1 MVVEEKMDL
10 SKENQTQNGVTG
22 KEPRTYSLEILKII
36 KEAQQQHGLRHGDY
50 QRYRGYC
57 SRRLRRLRK
66 VLKVPQ
72 GDRRHFKRRDVTAAM
87 VSEDKFLQVPLMMAE
102 RAWSYAMQLRQESNT
117 EPRKKFHLISRLKK
131 AAAYSL
137 QLQDLIE
144 NINCDARTKLEA
156 QAYVAWMNGSL
167 QFELQL
173 WKQAMENLKKA
184 QVVYGNL
191 ASALPELEQVV
202 YKARVEEL
210 APSLRYCA
218 YNIGDTSAMDD
229 LMQMRGQL
237 SGELMA
243 SLDSLIAQTREKQAN
258 VEEVTWR
265 GRSCG
270 TVPPRAAGLIIAD
283 SRLNQ
288 ALERAATNQAKIDLL
303 EAHLIDCKDAV
314 LAVRDH
320 FKNELKNKE
329 NDKWSPPQHLINYL
343 QYIRL
348 SRTLERN
355 LTLVRAAEES
365 EKAKPQDIVRL
376 YEAALHNLV
385 EISQLQDDAEFL
397 EEQEAKTKCYR
408 AFRCFYM
415 AQSLANLHRWREA
428 MALYQ
433 RSLQHV
439 EDALKCIKILPVALK
454 DALCNLRTSVEAA
467 QYAAH
472 AHSVLEDGQE
482 EESGTSKLAKSKKP
496 LYERLQE
503 YREDPA
509 LLTKQPNVYKLPPP
523 MRSIPCKP
531 LFFDLAFNMV
541 EFPDLSSKMGDQA
554 KRGQAGLTGFV
565 KGLWG
570 WGNK

>member
-1 MVVEEKMDL
+1 MVVEERMDS
-10 SKENQTQNGVTG
+10 SKENQTQDGV
-22 KEPRTYSLEILKII
+22 KEPKTYSLEILKII

-72 GDRRHFKRRDVTAAM
+72 GDRRHFKRKDITPVM
-87 VSEDKFLQVPLMMAE
+87 ISEDKFLQVPLVMAE

-117 EPRKKFHLISRLKK
+117 EPRKKFHLVSRLKK
-131 AAAYSL
+131 AAAYSI

-173 WKQAMENLKKA
+173 WKQAMENLQKA

-243 SLDSLIAQTREKQAN
+243 SLDSLIAQTRERQTN
-258 VEEVTWR
+258 TEEVTWR
-265 GRSCG
+265 GKSCG

-288 ALERAATNQAKIDLL
+288 ALEKAATNKGKIDLL
-303 EAHLIDCKDAV
+303 EAHLIDCKDALSV
-314 LAVRDH
+314 VRDH
-320 FKNELKNKE
+320 FKTELKNKE
-329 NDKWSPPQHLINYL
+329 NDKWSAPQHLINYL

-355 LTLVRAAEES
+355 LTLVKAAEES

-376 YEAALHNLV
+376 YEAALYNVV
-385 EISQLQDDAEFL
+385 EISQLQDDTEFV
-397 EEQEAKTKCYR
+397 EEQEAKTKGYR
-408 AFRCFYM
+408 AFRCFYV
-415 AQSLANLHRWREA
+415 AQSLANQHRWREA
-428 MALYQ
+428 MAMYQ

-439 EDALKCIKILPVALK
+439 KDALKYDNILPAILK
-454 DALCNLRTSVEAA
+454 EALCKLETSVEAA
-467 QYAAH
+467 QYSAH

-482 EESGTSKLAKSKKP
+482 EEGGINKLAKSKKP
-496 LYERLQE
+496 LYERLHE

-531 LFFDLAFNMV
+531 LFFDLAFFMV
-541 EFPDLSSKMGDQA
+541 ELPELEHKMGDQA
-554 KRGQAGLTGFV
+554 KKGQAGLTGFV